1 MPPRIISGKKPS
13 DLKKTLKRLLAYM
26 GRHKFILLVVAILVF
41 INGGLDLLGTYMIKP
56 IVNNVIAT
64 NDHEGLIKAIV
75 FMIIIYVIAIIA
87 AFGYS
92 QAMVRVAQKMIKEIR
107 IDLFKALEK
116 LPIKYFDEKSH
127 GDIMSNFTNDIDTL
141 SECFNNSFSMMI
153 KSGIELFGTLIIIFI
168 LNWQL
173 SLIVVFFYGILFLY
187 IEYSSKKSKHYYKF
201 QQDSLG
207 ALNGHIKESIS
218 GQKVIKVFDHEKA
231 NIEAFDD
238 KNEALRKSA
247 TSALS
252 YSGTQ
257 VPFVVSISYINY
269 AIVAVVGGIMAIKG
283 MTDIG
288 SLASYLIFVRQS
300 AMPIN
305 RFTNQTNFI
314 LAALSGAE
322 RIFDMMDERPEVDE
336 GKVEVIKDGDD
347 WAFKDGD
354 KIIPLKGDVRFE
366 DVTFGYDKDV
376 PILKDLSLYA
386 KPGQKIAFVGST
398 GAGKT
403 TIISLL
409 DRFYDIDS
417 GKITFDGIDIRDI
430 KKADLRKSLGVVL
443 QDTHLFTGTIA
454 DNIRFGKPEATMD
467 EVIEAAKI
475 ANAHS
480 FIKRLPKGYDTYI
493 TSDGASLSQ
502 GQRQLLAIAR
512 ATIADPPVLIL
523 DEATSSIDTRT
534 EKLIEKAMDKL
545 MEGRTVFVIAH
556 RLSTVRN
563 SNAIMVLEHGKIIER
578 GDHDDLLAQ
587 KGTYYQLY
595 MGMFELS

>member
-1 MPPRIISGKKPS
+1 MPPRVISGKKPN
-13 DLKKTLKRLLAYM
+13 DLKKTLKRLFAYM
-26 GRHKFILLVVAILVF
+26 GNHKFVLLVVSVLVI
-41 INGGLDLLGTYMIKP
+41 INGALDLLGTYMIKP
-56 IVNNVIAT
+56 IVNNYIAT
-64 NDHEGLIKAIV
+64 GDTEGLFKAII
-75 FMIIIYVIAIIA
+75 FMIVIYAVAVLSA
-87 AFGYS
+87 LGYS
-92 QAMVRVAQKMIKEIR
+92 QIMVRVAQMMIKEIR
-107 IDLFKALEK
+107 RDLFKALEK
-116 LPIKYFDEKSH
+116 LPIRYFDEHSH

-153 KSGIELFGTLIIIFI
+153 KSFIELFGTIVLIFV

-173 SLIVVFFYGILFLY
+173 SLIVVFFYVILFFY
-187 IEYSSKKSKHYYKF
+187 IEYSSKKSKYYYKF
-201 QQDSLG
+201 QQDHLG

-231 NIEAFDD
+231 NIEAFEK
-238 KNEALRKSA
+238 KNEDLRKAA

-269 AIVAVVGGIMAIKG
+269 AIVAVVGGIMAVRG

-300 AMPIN
+300 SMPIN

-322 RIFDMMDERPEVDE
+322 RIFDVMDSESEIDDGKVTVAKTDE
-336 GKVEVIKDGDD
+336 GWV
-347 WAFKDGD
+347 FKDNG
-354 KIIPLKGDVRFE
+354 KSVPLKGEVRFE
-366 DVTFGYDKDV
+366 HVDFGYDHKAMV
-376 PILKDLSLYA
+376 LKDLSLYA

-403 TIISLL
+403 TITSLL
-409 DRFYDIDS
+409 DRFYEIDN

-430 KKADLRKSLGVVL
+430 RKADLRKTLGVVL

-454 DNIRFGKPEATMD
+454 DNIRFGKPEATME
-467 EVIEAAKI
+467 EVIEAAKV

-480 FIKRLPKGYDTYI
+480 FIRRLPKGYDTYI

-512 ATIADPPVLIL
+512 AAIADPPVLIL

-563 SNAIMVLEHGKIIER
+563 SNAIMVLADGKIIER
-578 GDHDDLLAQ
+578 GDHDDLIAQ
-587 KGTYYQLY
+587 KGTYYKLY

>member
-347 WAFKDGD
+347 WAFKNGD

-467 EVIEAAKI
+467 EVIKAAKI